1 MTHHHI
7 LFCAILLLGLSSE
20 AQATTELDRETY
32 DLILNSEKNGMIK
45 YFQPW
50 CGHSIRVGPIW
61 DALAEAVN
69 PDGDSSS
76 VFIYDVSCADYKD
89 ICKEAG
95 ILTYPTIRYYVKG
108 TEHDYSGGLS
118 FETLKEFVKD
128 NLETKC
134 DIHNIDGTCQ
144 DKEKRYAIKWM
155 EKTAKEVSNEIE
167 RLKSMKQKSMT
178 LDLKYWLQERMHILS
193 QLVNVKTNLDVKEL

>member
-1 MTHHHI
+1 
-7 LFCAILLLGLSSE
+7 
-20 AQATTELDRETY
+20 
-32 DLILNSEKNGMIK
+32 MIK

-50 CGHSIRVGPIW
+50 CAHSICVGPIW

-76 VFIYDVSCADYKD
+76 VFIYDVSCADYED

-95 ILTYPTIRYYVKG
+95 ILAYSTIRYYIKG
-108 TEHDYSGGLS
+108 TEHDCSGGLS

-128 NLETKC
+128 NFKTKC

-144 DKEKRYAIKWM
+144 EKAKRYAIKWM

-193 QLVNVKTNLDVKEL
+193 QLANVKTNLDVKEL